1 MNQNLGITLF
11 FDGGILGQN
20 FNELKNSRLGWD
32 IGIGLTIAT
41 PLGPVR
47 LDYAVP
53 HIDGKMNLSNG
64 KINFGVQYLF

>member
-1 MNQNLGITLF
+1 
-11 FDGGILGQN
+11 
-20 FNELKNSRLGWD
+20 LKNSRLGWD